1 MSRIVGLFI
10 VGALLV
16 TQRQEKYVS
25 ICTTEPF
32 RWSNTRIADGLLH
45 RPFAVV
51 HYDSEGEGYTVRYS
65 VPVAYVLWLISGC
78 GALGLH
84 RFYLG
89 KTGTGFLWLFTG
101 GLAGVGCLYDA
112 ITLPKQVRE
121 ANVRVSVEAAMT
133 LNALSGDS
141 GYRLAQTYDKPR
153 EAERPEKTILRIA
166 KANDGV
172 VSPGEVSLEGDIG
185 IDDARKLLDKLV
197 GSGVAELRVRSSGV
211 VVYFFPEFSRSA
223 KDDFVD
229 LS

>member
-1 MSRIVGLFI
+1 M
-10 VGALLV
+10 
-16 TQRQEKYVS
+16 
-25 ICTTEPF
+25 
-32 RWSNTRIADGLLH
+32 
-45 RPFAVV
+45 
-51 HYDSEGEGYTVRYS
+51 RYS
-65 VPVAYVLWLISGC
+65 VPVAYILWLISGC

-121 ANVRVSVEAAMT
+121 ANVRVSVEAAMN
-133 LNALSGDS
+133 LDALTG
-141 GYRLAQTYDKPR
+141 GGNYRLAQSYDRPK
-153 EAERPEKTILRIA
+153 EAERPEKTVLRVA
-166 KANDGV
+166 KENNGI
-172 VSPGEVSLEGDIG
+172 VSPGEVALESDIS

-211 VVYFFPEFSRSA
+211 VVYFFPEFAHSG